1 MRNVID
7 YNDLSIT
14 NELFTNI
21 IERNNK
27 SDYLNR
33 SDIESIIE
41 LNNIKCKDDE
51 FEELLE
57 FAEFDENGNLDFEG
71 I

>member
-33 SDIESIIE
+33 SDIKSIIE